1 MYKASPISSV
11 SKNDSYLINNDIHKK
26 KKRTPINF
34 KKWFLVH
41 VYVFSDNF
49 PESNTCLT

>member
-26 KKRTPINF
+26 KNERQLILKNGFWYMYMYSLITSLNQT
-34 KKWFLVH
+34 H
-41 VYVFSDNF
+41 V
-49 PESNTCLT
+49 